1 MDSAV
6 SCSTMFFQVYSP
18 PDAESVIIVDPDENK
33 YERRPLNERIS
44 RVVKNTLEERQK
56 RNKTFSYESDNG
68 DLRTVAIV
76 LLLIILGA
84 VTILELYT
92 RAKTKRVVSEL
103 EHP

>member
-56 RNKTFSYESDNG
+56 RNKTVLFEMTTFS
-68 DLRTVAIV
+68 
-76 LLLIILGA
+76 
-84 VTILELYT
+84 
-92 RAKTKRVVSEL
+92 RA
-103 EHP
+103 